1 MTCPPRLPHLFC
13 GGINPP
19 PFIAMKEA
27 KTGTKVPPA
36 TKVAPQV
43 ITWDMVDEATDD
55 LFTEDVTFNLAEC
68 KADGRLE
75 TRRSKTGNIGYRV
88 TTDQGRVVTFWS
100 STRDLCLE
108 TDEDGNCSLLPG
120 TTITDDGSL
129 IPPGSKSSFWD

>member
-1 MTCPPRLPHLFC
+1 
-13 GGINPP
+13 
-19 PFIAMKEA
+19 MKEA

-36 TKVAPQV
+36 TKVATQV
-43 ITWDMVDEATDD
+43 ITWDMVDEATGDD
-55 LFTEDVTFNLAEC
+55 FTEDITFNLAEC

-75 TRRSKTGNIGYRV
+75 TRRSKTGNIGYRI

-100 STRDLCLE
+100 TTRDLCLQ